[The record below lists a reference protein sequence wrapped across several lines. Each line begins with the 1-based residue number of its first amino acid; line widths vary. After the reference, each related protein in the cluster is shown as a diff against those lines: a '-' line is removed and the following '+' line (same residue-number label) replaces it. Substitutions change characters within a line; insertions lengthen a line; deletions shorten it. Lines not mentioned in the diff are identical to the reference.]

1 MAHRRNGPTPFFS
14 TVEGSQQLDSPR
26 LLLISFH
33 FPPGTAV
40 GGLRWQ
46 QMAKYVVARGWG
58 LDVITRDPAAL
69 KVRDE
74 ARLRGL
80 PANVRVF
87 AAPEPKPP
95 LAEAPARAWRMMRR
109 RVPPSAPRESVEFRS
124 GEANEQSFRQ
134 RMKNDYLAWLEY
146 HIAAALAKS
155 AADVGSK
162 LAADSKYVAVA
173 TSGPPQMAH
182 ETGRIISAKFGI
194 PLVLDFRDPW
204 SLQEYVVG
212 QMASPVWFRLAER
225 YERAAIRQS
234 SVVALN
240 TDPLRDAML
249 AKYPEL
255 RDRAIT
261 VRNGCDN
268 ERLPKVDKGSRF
280 TIRFAGEI
288 YIDRDPRLVFRAA
301 GRVVRDL
308 ALTPREFGFQLIGLV
323 EMFQGVP
330 LTEIARQ
337 EGLGG
342 FVETGPYRPRA
353 EALEFLAGASM
364 LLSLPQDA
372 RMSIPAKIY
381 EYIQFDAWLLVLARS
396 ESPTA
401 ALLRGTDADIIAP
414 DDVDRMSEVIRRRYE
429 QFARGERAQPVAASG
444 QFDRVHQARILLDR
458 IAQVAKTAK

>member
-1 MAHRRNGPTPFFS
+1 
-14 TVEGSQQLDSPR
+14 
-26 LLLISFH
+26 
-33 FPPGTAV
+33 
-40 GGLRWQ
+40 
-46 QMAKYVVARGWG
+46 
-58 LDVITRDPAAL
+58 
-69 KVRDE
+69 
-74 ARLRGL
+74 
-80 PANVRVF
+80 
-87 AAPEPKPP
+87 
-95 LAEAPARAWRMMRR
+95 
-109 RVPPSAPRESVEFRS
+109 
-124 GEANEQSFRQ
+124 
-134 RMKNDYLAWLEY
+134 MKNDYLAWLEY

-162 LAADSKYVAVA
+162 LAADSNYVAVA